1 MNISGLIS
9 LPWWGYVLVTL
20 GLTHVTIAGV
30 TLYLHRC
37 QAHRA
42 ITLHPIISHF
52 FRFWLWLTTGMQTRQ
67 WVAIHRKH
75 HARVETV
82 EDPHSPQTR
91 GINTVLW
98 QGAELY
104 RRECKNTQ
112 TMEKFGHNTPDDWLE
127 RHVYVPWVD
136 YGIFVMLAIDL
147 LLFGVIGIT
156 IWAVQMIW
164 IPFFAA
170 GVING
175 MGHWWGYRNYNSP
188 DASTNIVPVGILIGG
203 EEMHNNHHAFASS
216 ARFSSKWWE
225 FDIGWLYIRVL
236 SALGFA
242 RVKKLAPVPMI
253 VPGKSRIDL
262 DTVSAVITNRLHV
275 MSEYTHS
282 VITRVYR
289 EERANAAISNGF
301 RLGKIKRL
309 INRPQFLL
317 DNETRHY
324 VERLLNENDTLRA
337 VFEFRQRLQQ
347 IWMSRHLSEESL
359 VSEFQD
365 WCHQAEATGIEALQ
379 EFVQTLR
386 GYSLQPALAAPA

>member
-1 MNISGLIS
+1 MIISGLIT

-20 GLTHVTIAGV
+20 GLTHITIAGV

-42 ITLHPIISHF
+42 ITLHPIVSHF

-75 HARVETV
+75 HARVETP

-91 GINTVLW
+91 GIKTVLW

-104 RRECKNTQ
+104 RKESKNTE
-112 TMEKFGHNTPDDWLE
+112 TMERFGHHTPDDWLE
-127 RHVYVPWVD
+127 RHLYVPWVD

-147 LLFGVIGIT
+147 LLFGIIGIT
-156 IWAVQMIW
+156 IWAVQMLW

-175 MGHWWGYRNYNSP
+175 LGHWWGYRNYNSP

-216 ARFSSKWWE
+216 ARFSNKWWE
-225 FDIGWLYIRVL
+225 FDIGWLYIRL
-236 SALGFA
+236 LAALGFA
-242 RVKKLAPVPMI
+242 RVKKLAPVPVI
-253 VPGKSRIDL
+253 VPGKNRIDL

-275 MSEYTHS
+275 MSEYTHR

-289 EERANAAISNGF
+289 QERANAAISNGF

-309 INRPQFLL
+309 INRPQYLL
-317 DNETRHY
+317 DNETRLY

-337 VFEFRQRLQQ
+337 VFEFRQRLQRL
-347 IWMSRHLSEESL
+347 WMTRHLSEENL
-359 VSEFQD
+359 LQEFQD

-386 GYSLQPALAAPA
+386 GYTLQPALAAPA